1 MARIELEGVGLEY
14 DLLGPEGAPAV
25 VLTPGGRY
33 SKDVAGLPQLGGLLA
48 EAGLRVLL
56 WDRPNCGASDLHFA
70 GPSESGMQAAFLVRM
85 VRALGLGPV
94 TLVGGSAG
102 ARISLF
108 AAREAPEAFAGMML
122 CWISGGLVSMMR
134 LGSYYCC
141 EPAEEAALKGMEAV
155 AAMPIWAQQVA
166 SNPRNRDYMLNF
178 DPDQFIAQMER
189 WAAGY
194 IPSADTPVGGIP
206 VEDFAKMTM
215 PARILRGSPRDL
227 YHPASVC
234 EAVAGLLP
242 NATQV
247 DPPWDI
253 DIFAERMVDGK
264 GLFSD
269 WPMLRDPVVDFVRS
283 LAA

>member
-1 MARIELEGVGLEY
+1 MARIEFEGVGIQY

-33 SKDVAGLPQLGGLLA
+33 SKDITGLPQLGAMLA

-56 WDRPNCGASDLHFA
+56 WDRPNCGASDVHFA
-70 GPSESGMQAAFLVRM
+70 GHSESGMQAGFLVKLIRG
-85 VRALGLGPV
+85 LQLGPV

-108 AAREAPEAFAGMML
+108 AAREAPDAFAGMML
-122 CWISGGLVSMMR
+122 CWISGGLISMMR

-155 AAMPIWAQQVA
+155 AAMPIWAQQLA

-178 DPDQFIAQMER
+178 DRDAFIAQMER
-189 WAAGY
+189 WAGGY
-194 IPSADTPVGGIP
+194 IPSPDTPVGGIP
-206 VEDFAKMTM
+206 AEDFARMTM

-227 YHPASVC
+227 YHPGSVC
-234 EAVAGLLP
+234 EAVAELLP
-242 NATQV
+242 NAALV

-269 WPMLRDPVVDFVRS
+269 WPMLCDPIVEFVRE
-283 LAA
+283 LQG